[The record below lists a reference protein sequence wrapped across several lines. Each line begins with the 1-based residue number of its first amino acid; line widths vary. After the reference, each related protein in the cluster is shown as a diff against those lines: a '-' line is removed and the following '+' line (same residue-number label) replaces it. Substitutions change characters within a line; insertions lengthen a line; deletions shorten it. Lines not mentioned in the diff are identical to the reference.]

1 MFMLLFSFK
10 VTFDPFLVALR
21 LLAVYIV
28 WFRLFTVCNVS
39 FTVLFVPNETS
50 HLNDFRHVI

>member
-1 MFMLLFSFK
+1 MFMLLFSLK

-28 WFRLFTVCNVS
+28 WFRLS
-39 FTVLFVPNETS
+39 QFVMF
-50 HLNDFRHVI
+50 H

>member
-1 MFMLLFSFK
+1 MFMLLFSLK

-28 WFRLFTVCNVS
+28 WFRLS
-39 FTVLFVPNETS
+39 QFVMFHSQSYLSPMR
-50 HLNDFRHVI
+50 RHV